1 MARLFSI
8 LAICALAVF
17 AVAGCGDSD
26 DDSGSTTEA
35 TNAAATE
42 AGSEDDAM
50 KKDDDADGDAMK
62 ADEDDAM
69 KKEGDDAMKSDGDAM
84 KKDDADGDAMKSDDD
99 SMKHDED
106 DAMKHDDDAMKKEA
120 SAGASASGDAMVAN
134 RKKKGK
140 VVKAVGSQ
148 FGRVVADG
156 RGEAFYLFDK
166 ENSKRSQCYGACA
179 RAWPPVIT
187 KGKPRA
193 GKGVKAK
200 LLGTTKR
207 KNGKLQVTYKNHP
220 LYYYVDDSPGT
231 ILCQNVDEFGGLWLV
246 VKPNGNPV
254 T

>member
-8 LAICALAVF
+8 LAICGLAVF
-17 AVAGCGDSD
+17 VAAGCGSD
-26 DDSGSTTEA
+26 DESGSTTEA
-35 TNAAATE
+35 ANAAATE
-42 AGSEDDAM
+42 ASDDDAM
-50 KKDDDADGDAMK
+50 KKDDADDAMK

-69 KKEGDDAMKSDGDAM
+69 KHDDDAM
-84 KKDDADGDAMKSDDD
+84 KKDDDAMKHEGD
-99 SMKHDED
+99 D
-106 DAMKHDDDAMKKEA
+106 DAMKHDDDGDSMKHDDAMKKEA

-134 RKKKGK
+134 RKGSTGK

-148 FGRVVADG
+148 YGRVVADG

-166 ENSKRSQCYGACA
+166 EKGKRSQCYGACA

-187 KGKPRA
+187 KGKPQA

-207 KNGKLQVTYKNHP
+207 KNGKLQVTYKGHP

-231 ILCQNVDEFGGLWLV
+231 ILCQDVDEFGGLWLV

>member
-26 DDSGSTTEA
+26 DDSGATTEA
-35 TNAAATE
+35 TNAAATG
-42 AGSEDDAM
+42 AGD
-50 KKDDDADGDAMK
+50 DGDAMK
-62 ADEDDAM
+62 KGDA
-69 KKEGDDAMKSDGDAM
+69 DGDAM
-84 KKDDADGDAMKSDDD
+84 KKDDADGDAMKSDEDDAMKKEGDDAMKSDDDAMKHEGDDD
-99 SMKHDED
+99 SMKHE
-106 DAMKHDDDAMKKEA
+106 DDAMKKEA
-120 SAGASASGDAMVAN
+120 SASGDAMVAS
-134 RKKKGK
+134 RKKKRRRGK
-140 VVKAVGSQ
+140 FVKAVGSDY
-148 FGRVVADG
+148 GRVVADG

-166 ENSKRSQCYGACA
+166 EGSKRSRCYGACA

-193 GKGVKAK
+193 GKGVKQR
-200 LLGTTKR
+200 LLGVTRR
-207 KNGKLQVTYKNHP
+207 KNGKLQVTYRNHP

-246 VKPNGNPV
+246 VRPNGNPV